1 MLQSIAW
8 GWEVGG
14 LYILLRLLGGADEI
28 SRRLDF
34 STCLFQ
40 TLHFLQMRHRALAN
54 CFYSF
59 ALLQHVVDLI
69 GTLFDLVKFDI
80 ASGCDDAGG
89 GRAAATERT
98 RR

>member
-1 MLQSIAW
+1 
-8 GWEVGG
+8 
-14 LYILLRLLGGADEI
+14 
-28 SRRLDF
+28 
-34 STCLFQ
+34 
-40 TLHFLQMRHRALAN
+40 MRHRALAN

-69 GTLFDLVKFDI
+69 GTLFDLVKCDI